1 MKGDYKM
8 ITTATNLWRDR
19 RELYKLSDKLRE
31 EYNKADEADRAA
43 WEWYEALTEEEYIA
57 IAREADFK
65 VEESSKTCR
74 RLREYME
81 SVEAT
86 IKLMEKLESEI
97 QYLENEKVI

>member
-1 MKGDYKM
+1 MKLE
-8 ITTATNLWRDR
+8 T
-19 RELYKLSDKLRE
+19 
-31 EYNKADEADRAA
+31 
-43 WEWYEALTEEEYIA
+43 LTEEEYIA

-74 RLREYME
+74 RLREYLE

-86 IKLMEKLESEI
+86 IKLMEKLEGEI

>member
-1 MKGDYKM
+1 M

-19 RELYKLSDKLRE
+19 RELYTLSDKLRE
-31 EYNKADEADRAA
+31 EYDKADEADRAA
-43 WEWYEALTEEEYIA
+43 WKWYEALTEEEYTA

-74 RLREYME
+74 RLREYLE
-81 SVEAT
+81 SVETA
-86 IKLMEKLESEI
+86 IKLMDKLEDEI

>member
-8 ITTATNLWRDR
+8 ITTATDLWRDR

-74 RLREYME
+74 RLREYLE

>member
-1 MKGDYKM
+1 M

-31 EYNKADEADRAA
+31 EYEAADKADRAA

-57 IAREADFK
+57 IAHEADFK

-74 RLREYME
+74 RLREYLE
-81 SVEAT
+81 GVEAT
-86 IKLMEKLESEI
+86 IKLMEKLEGEI